1 MHTTF
6 VGVKKTGKRTCLM
19 FHGRS
24 YSLIL
29 VLCSLRVAV
38 PSPYVTPWGEGA
50 PTHKRRV
57 VFLKMNNE
65 QEMLKLK

>member
-1 MHTTF
+1 
-6 VGVKKTGKRTCLM
+6 M

-65 QEMLKLK
+65 QEMLPTLMRIRIQFDWY